1 MGETPACPLEPS
13 HLTQLSLSTLP
24 SVSYCPLPQL
34 RQLRGIQGGSQTKE
48 IPSWGMLCL
57 SLKKLSYVIREERHP
72 ILPLI
77 SCEEGSKQPLPQTLP
92 SPHGNH
98 RRFHP
103 LLLFQSLWEVV
114 VVDERRAISPA
125 GGRWYWLLTTH

>member
-1 MGETPACPLEPS
+1 
-13 HLTQLSLSTLP
+13 
-24 SVSYCPLPQL
+24 
-34 RQLRGIQGGSQTKE
+34 
-48 IPSWGMLCL
+48 MLCL

-72 ILPLI
+72 TLPLI
-77 SCEEGSKQPLPQTLP
+77 SREEGSKQPLPQTLP

-103 LLLFQSLWEVV
+103 LLFQSLWEVV